1 CITCGACVHVCPM
14 RLTPT
19 LIVRSVDAEDL
30 KAAKK
35 YGLMDCIECGSCAY
49 VCPSRVRLVQT
60 IRMGKNLER
69 ARIAEE
75 KAKAAQNNGGAK

>member
-1 CITCGACVHVCPM
+1 M

-19 LIVRSVDAEDL
+19 LIVRSVDTEDL
-30 KAAKK
+30 SAAKK

-60 IRMGKNLER
+60 IRIGKNLER
-69 ARIAEE
+69 ARIAAE
-75 KAKAAQNNGGAK
+75 KAAAAQKAAEAQAQNANGGAK